1 MLMIKI
7 TDTEISMSSI
17 TKNKIKSQSKY
28 KFIVPENDS
37 SFSIID
43 IEEVG
48 VIREDDE
55 GIKPETEEEKTLF
68 PSTKTT
74 TI

>member
-43 IEEVG
+43 IEG

>member
-7 TDTEISMSSI
+7 TDTEISMSSK